1 MFLPTISN
9 RVKSAQV
16 IFDYQFYVLNIDKN
30 PDNRGSYQIDTDT
43 ICINEGYTFS
53 NTEELLMV
61 LGHESDH
68 RYQHL
73 TPSWTNFFTKG
84 NLDDLEEFV
93 SQEAMKLPGV
103 LIGQLEWGSYFVS
116 AFELEVLLRDRLQEY
131 WMSGFERDQV
141 IVSNWRNPI
150 GDYEDEQTKFFCLV
164 ERWFWIQFGASLLE
178 EMVKL
183 WYK

>member
-9 RVKSAQV
+9 RVATAQK
-16 IFDYQFYVLNIDKN
+16 IKDYQFYVLDVDKN
-30 PDNRGSYQIDTDT
+30 PLNRGSYQFDTDT

-53 NTEELLMV
+53 NDEELLMV

-68 RYQHL
+68 RYQH
-73 TPSWTNFFTKG
+73 TQNWTNFFTKG
-84 NLDDLEEFV
+84 NLDDLEDFV

-103 LIGQLEWGSYFVS
+103 LIGQLEWGNYFVS
-116 AFELEVLLRDRLQEY
+116 SLELEVLLRDRLQEY
-131 WMSGFERDQV
+131 WTCGFDPDQV

-150 GDYEDEQTKFFCLV
+150 GDYEDGECQFFSIV
-164 ERWFWIQFGASLLE
+164 ERWFWIKFGASLLE

-183 WYK
+183 WYR